1 MFRKII
7 ILTLSVSVLYG
18 SFSQASDRRLEKKIT
33 NNMLGV
39 LKKHLRVA
47 EIQADKLQKQF
58 DLEKQMYSM
67 IDSSLLSIDNQ
78 LSGDFDLSSI
88 LSYEKN
94 RNKDRFSFDSLA
106 QSKDG
111 LEIVDY
117 STPDFSYESL
127 NREFSAAAKLAEESY
142 QFNKGYEENRESY
155 IAGLKVSDNSKK
167 STDKIS
173 EGLLIAQDQNQ
184 KMIELNAGILKM
196 LTIEQQDKQRSQQLT
211 REFFHG
217 KKL

>member
-1 MFRKII
+1 MFRKTMIV
-7 ILTLSVSVLYG
+7 TLSAFMFYA
-18 SFSQASDRRLEKKIT
+18 SFAEASDRRLEKKIT

-47 EIQADKLQKQF
+47 EMQADSLHGQL

-67 IDSSLLSIDNQ
+67 IDSSLLSIDKQ
-78 LSGDFDLSSI
+78 LSGDFDLNSI
-88 LSYEKN
+88 FNYEKN
-94 RNKDRFSFDSLA
+94 RNKERFSFDSLS

-111 LEIVDY
+111 LEVVDY
-117 STPDFSYESL
+117 STPDFSFESL
-127 NREFSAAAKLAEESY
+127 NREFSRASNLAEESY
-142 QFNKGYEENRESY
+142 QFNKNYEKNRENY
-155 IAGLKVSDNSKK
+155 ISGLKDTDNNKK

-173 EGLLIAQDQNQ
+173 ENLLMVQDQNQ

-211 REFFHG
+211 KEFFHG
-217 KKL
+217 KKI

>member
-7 ILTLSVSVLYG
+7 ILTLAISVFYG
-18 SFSQASDRRLEKKIT
+18 SFSEASDRRLEKKIT
-33 NNMLGV
+33 NNMLGI
-39 LKKHLRVA
+39 LKKHLHVA

-94 RNKDRFSFDSLA
+94 RNKERFTFDSWS
-106 QSKDG
+106 QSKEG

-127 NREFSAAAKLAEESY
+127 NREFSATAKLAEEAY
-142 QFNKGYEENRESY
+142 QFNKGYEENRENHIS
-155 IAGLKVSDNSKK
+155 GLKVTDNSKK

-173 EGLLIAQDQNQ
+173 ESLLIVQDQNQ
-184 KMIELNAGILKM
+184 KMIELNAGMLKM
-196 LTIEQQDKQRSQQLT
+196 LTIEQQEKQRSQQLT
-211 REFFHG
+211 KEFFHG